1 MKDRSIIVKI
11 EFLKQ
16 QYEKMPQVLNEHD
29 VSKTEMLMLDD
40 VVVYLKESGNL
51 YAKKPFWKILI
62 ADLLA
67 NVDIWQRD
75 RNGNIK
81 LGEGGLPKLNFVK
94 LMFNLGKVLSYVL
107 MLIKESSAITAGGDK
122 I

>member
-1 MKDRSIIVKI
+1 MKDRATIVRI
-11 EFLKQ
+11 EFLKK
-16 QYEKMPQVLNEHD
+16 QYEKMPQVLNPNY
-29 VSKTEMLMLDD
+29 VSPTGMLMLDD
-40 VVVYLKESGNL
+40 VVVYLKTSENL

-62 ADLLA
+62 ADLLS

-75 RNGNIK
+75 KDGNIK

-107 MLIKESSAITAGGDK
+107 ILIKESSTLDNNSDV
-122 I
+122 